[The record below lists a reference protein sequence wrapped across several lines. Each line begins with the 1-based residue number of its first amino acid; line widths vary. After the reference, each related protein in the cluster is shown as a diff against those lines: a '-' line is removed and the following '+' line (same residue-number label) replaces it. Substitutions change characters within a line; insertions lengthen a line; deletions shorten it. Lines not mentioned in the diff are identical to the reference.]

1 MDFLLCTSR
10 GGRRLMV
17 SLTVS
22 SWGLGRLTRES
33 DERMGILL
41 LGKRL

>member
-1 MDFLLCTSR
+1 MDFLLCTLR
-10 GGRRLMV
+10 DGRRLMV
-17 SLTVS
+17 SPTVS
-22 SWGLGRLTRES
+22 SWGLGRLTRKS

>member
-1 MDFLLCTSR
+1 MDFLLYTSR

-17 SLTVS
+17 SPTVS

-33 DERMGILL
+33 DERMRVLILGECL
-41 LGKRL
+41 

>member
-1 MDFLLCTSR
+1 MDFLLYTLR
-10 GGRRLMV
+10 DGRRLMV
-17 SLTVS
+17 SPTVS

-33 DERMGILL
+33 DERMRVLL

>member
-22 SWGLGRLTRES
+22 SWGLGRLTREF

>member
-17 SLTVS
+17 SPTVS
-22 SWGLGRLTRES
+22 GWGLGRLTRES
-33 DERMGILL
+33 DERMRVLL